1 MRSTISSLRQPSRL
15 SDIRV
20 RRKARLAGERPIRV
34 LQFTGSGSVWKA
46 PLAGGS
52 FGHRATTLPGQRP
65 TSHMP
70 KLLLIKEKQQRK
82 KQLPNTQIE
91 LSAFF
96 FRTPCPSSRRPSCS
110 AVVPLT
116 QGSLQE
122 SSKGPIATASK
133 AAVRHMLY
141 PMIILGRRI

>member
-1 MRSTISSLRQPSRL
+1 MRWDHGNNQKEQSRVYGASSTCVPQAVLRYSSTR

-20 RRKARLAGERPIRV
+20 RRNARLAGERPIRV
-34 LQFTGSGSVWKA
+34 LQFTGSGSVSGKRLW
-46 PLAGGS
+46 LDGLLVTELCS
-52 FGHRATTLPGQRP
+52 TLPGQRP

-70 KLLLIKEKQQRK
+70 KLLLIKEKQRK

-110 AVVPLT
+110 AVVPPNPGVT
-116 QGSLQE
+116 IG
-122 SSKGPIATASK
+122 K
-133 AAVRHMLY
+133 
-141 PMIILGRRI
+141 